1 MGLLDFFG
9 KRQKL
14 STVLPQIPFNG
25 QVAIQQGIITW
36 QGGDNIS
43 FVNDGYSANDIVYSI
58 VKLIG
63 KRTRVRTFP
72 FGISPG
78 IHAGKERTNLA
89 ASRSKE
95 APTPL
100 SMITFETEPSFSTT
114 KET

>member
-1 MGLLDFFG
+1 MGRSFQNGVKKAIAFLQPLFCV
-9 KRQKL
+9 KL
-14 STVLPQIPFNG
+14 N
-25 QVAIQQGIITW
+25 
-36 QGGDNIS
+36 
-43 FVNDGYSANDIVYSI
+43 YSI

-78 IHAGKERTNLA
+78 IHAGKERINLA

-95 APTPL
+95 AQTPR